1 MSTVLRHAFKLRGW
15 VMVPVVVFLV
25 FFTRGETEDAW
36 VVFPAGLGVFAAGVL
51 MRIWAQVH
59 LHYRLKI
66 HKILTTTGP
75 YAYMRN
81 PIYAG
86 NAAMFVGLCVMSEL
100 VWLAPVVL
108 VWCAVV
114 YSFVVRYEESRLILR
129 YGEPYLDYARE
140 VPRWI
145 PKLHGPRE
153 RLSGAGRFLWPSV
166 AAELHCL
173 LLPIPFALKELLS

>member
-1 MSTVLRHAFKLRGW
+1 
-15 VMVPVVVFLV
+15 MVPVVVFLV

-108 VWCAVV
+108 VWCGSAGPGG
-114 YSFVVRYEESRLILR
+114 SCGPALRPSSTASSCRY
-129 YGEPYLDYARE
+129 
-140 VPRWI
+140 
-145 PKLHGPRE
+145 
-153 RLSGAGRFLWPSV
+153 PS
-166 AAELHCL
+166 
-173 LLPIPFALKELLS
+173 P